1 MNFLEQAYGGQIF
14 RPTPEIFFEEKGSLC
29 IAATP
34 WGQRTAA
41 KKAIEV
47 VVDYFSSASTD
58 WEATSPF
65 EKVLCLS
72 PAANNLRAAVLLA
85 NEAIYSEINS
95 SEYKS
100 ACEIFVGARMDN
112 EFSFVQVGQPQVYI
126 GRPGLPVQPLATG
139 TDLSTCLSP
148 PGRQLPPVP
157 RVLMGVEKS
166 VNLTVQSYP
175 FSKQDKV
182 VLLSRS
188 LTPPRF
194 LSIEHSNISIDYLA
208 DSLIQQDER
217 MPFWLGVLEP

>member
-1 MNFLEQAYGGQIF
+1 MKLLEQAYGGQIF
-14 RPTPEIFFEEKGSLC
+14 RPTPEVFFEDKGTLC

-58 WEATSPF
+58 WESTSPF
-65 EKVLCLS
+65 DKILCLS
-72 PAANNLRAAVLLA
+72 PTANNLRAAVMLA
-85 NEAIYSEINS
+85 NEAIYSELNS

-100 ACEIFVGARMDN
+100 ACEIFVGARIDN
-112 EFSFVQVGQPQVYI
+112 EFSFVQVGQPQVYL
-126 GRPGLPVQPLATG
+126 GQPGLPIQPLATG
-139 TDLSTCLSP
+139 SDLSTCLSP
-148 PGRQLPPVP
+148 QGIQLPPVP
-157 RVLMGVEKS
+157 RLLMGIEKS

-175 FSKQDKV
+175 LDKNNKV
-182 VLLSRS
+182 ILLSRS

-194 LSIEHSNISIDYLA
+194 LSIEHFNISIDYLA